1 LPATA
6 ICKDRKISI
15 ETVLSG
21 YFMLMREQG
30 LSGVYTDKE
39 TVHVCRYCQQ
49 RQFEKIGFFLLK

>member
-1 LPATA
+1 M
-6 ICKDRKISI
+6 
-15 ETVLSG
+15 VLSG
-21 YFMLMREQG
+21 YFMLREQG